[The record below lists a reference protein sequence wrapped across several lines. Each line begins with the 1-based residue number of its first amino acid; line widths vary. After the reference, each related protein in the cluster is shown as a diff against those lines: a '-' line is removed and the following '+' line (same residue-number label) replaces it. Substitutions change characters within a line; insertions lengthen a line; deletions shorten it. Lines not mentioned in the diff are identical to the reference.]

1 MLYECNEDKVPLEK
15 EITYLENYIALKL
28 LKDSRGMKVSVNLE
42 KNHGDQLIAPML
54 FIPFV
59 ENAFKH
65 GNVEDLEKGWIE
77 IDLKTRDRKIL
88 FDVKNTYAAAASTK
102 DQVGGIGLVNVN
114 RQLDLLYPNKHQL
127 TITDK
132 EGIYSA
138 HLEID
143 LV

>member
-42 KNHGDQLIAPML
+42 KNHSNQLIAPML
-54 FIPFV
+54 LIPYV

-65 GNVEDLEKGWIE
+65 GNVEDLEKGWIQ
-77 IDLKTRDRKIL
+77 IDLKTRDKKLI
-88 FDVKNTYAAAASTK
+88 FDVKNSYTTTVSTK
-102 DQVGGIGLVNVN
+102 DKVGGIGLVNVN

-127 TITDK
+127 AVTNK